1 MNYYKRLAKGVRN
14 IVPTPNANAKKRVL
28 CMNCTLPQ
36 NMKILVDGKE
46 IMTLKNNLNQR

>member
-14 IVPTPNANAKKRVL
+14 IVQTQLANAKKRVL

-36 NMKILVDGKE
+36 NIKILVDGKE
-46 IMTLKNNLNQR
+46 IMTLKNNQSQK